1 MRSPMANPAGHFVCV
16 RAGETRQ
23 AVLTVRDRILA
34 FQLDEASGKGA

>member
-1 MRSPMANPAGHFVCV
+1 MANPASHFVCV

-34 FQLDEASGKGA
+34 LAAEDRLEKTA